1 MGRFKA
7 QKVVAPFEVLEH
19 PGEWSHF
26 IDLEMMNSRGK
37 VVCVTCQH
45 FLILFLSTFG

>member
-19 PGEWSHF
+19 PGELSYF
-26 IDLEMMNSRGK
+26 IDLEMMNSRGT
-37 VVCVTCQH
+37 VVCVKCQQ
-45 FLILFLSTFG
+45 FLISFLITFG